1 MSYVLGVDI
10 GTTSTKAVLF
20 DLNGRVIA
28 SHSVSYPLNQ
38 PHPSWAEQDPEE
50 ILHAFV
56 QSVKT
61 AILKAGVSSDAI
73 IGIGFSTAMH
83 SLMVMDQD
91 HRPLTPVITW
101 ADSRSVEQAERLK
114 QMTEGTLF
122 YRRTGTPIH
131 PMSPLTKIMWL
142 REQQPDLFQR
152 AAKFI
157 SIKEYVLHRLFGEY
171 VVDHSIASATG
182 MFHLERKEWDE
193 EIIDFLGIRD
203 DQLSRLVPTTTVLK
217 GMDQSLAAE
226 MNLHPDIPFVI
237 GASDGVLA
245 NVGVGATRPGEVAL
259 TIGTSGAVRTSTD
272 RPVTDEKGRIFCY
285 ALTEEKWVIGG
296 ATNNGGIL
304 MNWFRDQFVKEDWEK
319 VKQQVG
325 NPFDLILKEVQG
337 IPAGAEGLLCLPFFT
352 GERAPYWD
360 ADMRGSFF
368 GVNLRHGKAHF
379 LRAILEGIC
388 FSLHSV
394 TSVLEEL
401 AGSIHEV
408 RASGGFV
415 RSSVWLQIL
424 SDVLGKT
431 VFVPQSPEASALGAA
446 ALVQLSLGE
455 ISDLEEVKKR
465 ISVSSELLP
474 DQNNHEVYRSL
485 YAIYDQLAHKMK
497 DEFRQIADFQRS
509 HEKRG

>member
-1 MSYVLGVDI
+1 MSCVIGVDI

-20 DLNGRVIA
+20 DLDGQVIS
-28 SHSVSYPLNQ
+28 SHSVSYPLYQ
-38 PHPSWAEQDPEE
+38 PYPSWAEQDPEE
-50 ILHAFV
+50 IFNAFI
-56 QSVKT
+56 QSLNT
-61 AILKAGVSSDAI
+61 AILKAGVSSADV

-83 SLMVMDQD
+83 SLIVMDQD
-91 HRPLTPVITW
+91 DRPITRVITW
-101 ADSRSVEQAERLK
+101 ADGRSVDQAERLK
-114 QMTEGTLF
+114 QSPDGNIF

-142 REQQPDLFQR
+142 KEQKPELYQR

-182 MFHLERKEWDE
+182 MFHLKQQEWDE
-193 EIIDFLGIRD
+193 EIVRFLGIRN

-217 GMDQSLAAE
+217 GMDKSLAAE
-226 MNLHPDIPFVI
+226 MNLQPETPFVI

-245 NVGVGATRPGEVAL
+245 NVGVGATQPGEVAL
-259 TIGTSGAVRTSTD
+259 TIGTSGAVRTCTD
-272 RPVTDEKGRIFCY
+272 RPVTDERGRTFCY
-285 ALTEEKWVIGG
+285 ALTEQKWVIGG

-304 MNWFRDQFVKEDWEK
+304 MNWFRDEFAKEDWEK
-319 VKQQVG
+319 AKQQGG
-325 NPFDLILKEVQG
+325 NPFNIILKDVKKV
-337 IPAGAEGLLCLPFFT
+337 PAGAEGLLCLPFFT

-368 GVNLRHGKAHF
+368 GVHLQHRKEHF

-415 RSSVWLQIL
+415 RSSLWLQIL
-424 SDVLGKT
+424 SDVLGKR
-431 VFVPQSPEASALGAA
+431 VLVPQSPEASALGAA
-446 ALVQLSLGE
+446 ALALLSLGE
-455 ISDLEEVKKR
+455 ISDLEEVKKWMC
-465 ISVSSELLP
+465 VLSELQPALS
-474 DQNNHEVYRSL
+474 NHKVYQSL
-485 YAIYDQLAHKMK
+485 FAIYDRLAHKMK
-497 DEFRQIADFQRS
+497 DEFHQMADFQRS
-509 HEKRG
+509 NK